1 MNVPASA
8 IVDVIAKKQTEPEGY
23 MGEDGNI
30 YCLKCGKP
38 KTMLL
43 NKPELGLFKRVGIL
57 CDCGKKE
64 DAERTRR
71 EFEQMVEDNR
81 KRCFQES
88 RSAEKDRLIS
98 ATFERDDNP
107 DCDASRI
114 ARGYSKLFQ
123 EAICGGDSLK
133 KGTGL
138 LLYGPP
144 GTGKSFYA
152 ACIANDIISRGHTAM
167 YTTFGMIA
175 ARMQESYEARPE
187 IMQELEKPS
196 LLILDDLGAE
206 RDTEYMNEIVF
217 EVINLRYR
225 RSKPMIVTTNLT
237 ATELMNTEA
246 VGKNRVYDR
255 LIECCEPVAVTG
267 GSMRKKMFTDR
278 HKKAIDAMKGAK

>member
-1 MNVPASA
+1 MNVTPSA
-8 IVDVIAKKQTEPEGY
+8 IVDRIAKNQEEPEGFK
-23 MGEDGNI
+23 GEDGNI

-43 NKPELGLFKRVGIL
+43 NKPELGLFRRVSIL
-57 CDCGKKE
+57 CDCGKKVE
-64 DAERTRR
+64 EEKAVKEWR
-71 EFEQMVEDNR
+71 QIVEDNR
-81 KRCFQES
+81 RRCFQES
-88 RSAEKDRLIS
+88 RSADKDRLIS
-98 ATFERDDNP
+98 ATFDKDDNP
-107 DCDASRI
+107 DSEASRI
-114 ARGYSKLFQ
+114 ARGYAKLFQ
-123 EAICGGDSLK
+123 EALCGGDVLK

-138 LLYGPP
+138 LFYGQP

-152 ACIANDIISRGHTAM
+152 ACIANDVISRGHTAM
-167 YTTFGMIA
+167 YTTFGTIA

-187 IMQELEKPS
+187 IMMELEKPS

-225 RSKPMIVTTNLT
+225 RSKPMIVTTNLP
-237 ATELMNTEA
+237 ATVLMNTEA

-267 GSMRKKMFTDR
+267 DSKRKKMFLDR

>member
-1 MNVPASA
+1 MNVSA
-8 IVDVIAKKQTEPEGY
+8 NEIIERIAGKQEPEGY
-23 MGEDGNI
+23 RGEDGNI
-30 YCLKCGKP
+30 YCLRCGKP
-38 KTMLL
+38 LTMLIS
-43 NKPELGLFKRVGIL
+43 KPELPLFKRVPIL
-57 CDCGKKE
+57 CDCGKK
-64 DAERTRR
+64 R
-71 EFEQMVEDNR
+71 EEEKAQREWEQIIDTNR

-88 RSAEKDRLIS
+88 RSADKDRLIS
-98 ATFERDDNP
+98 ATFDKDDNP
-107 DCDASRI
+107 SCEASRI

-123 EAICGGDSLK
+123 EAMCGGDSLR

-152 ACIANDIISRGHTAM
+152 ACIANDVISRGNTAL
-167 YTTFGMIA
+167 YTTFGSIA

-187 IMQELEKPS
+187 IMAELEKPS

-206 RDTEYMNEIVF
+206 RDTEYMQEIVF

-246 VGKNRVYDR
+246 VGKNRIYDR
-255 LIECCEPVAVTG
+255 LMECCEPVAVTG
-267 GSMRKKMFTDR
+267 ESKRKEMYKER
-278 HKKAIDAMKGAK
+278 HKRTIEAMKGVK

>member
-1 MNVPASA
+1 MNVSA
-8 IVDVIAKKQTEPEGY
+8 NEIIERIAGKQEPEGY
-23 MGEDGNI
+23 RGEDGNI
-30 YCLKCGKP
+30 YCLRCGKP
-38 KTMLL
+38 LTMLIS
-43 NKPELGLFKRVGIL
+43 KPELALFKRVPIL
-57 CDCGKKE
+57 CDCGKK
-64 DAERTRR
+64 R
-71 EFEQMVEDNR
+71 EEEKAQREWEQIIDTNR

-88 RSAEKDRLIS
+88 RSADKDRLIS
-98 ATFERDDNP
+98 ATFDKDDNP
-107 DCDASRI
+107 SCEASRI

-123 EAICGGDSLK
+123 EAMCGGDSLR

-152 ACIANDIISRGHTAM
+152 ACIANDVISRGNTAL
-167 YTTFGMIA
+167 YTTFGSIA

-187 IMQELEKPS
+187 IMAELEKPS

-206 RDTEYMNEIVF
+206 RDTEYMQEIVF

-246 VGKNRVYDR
+246 VGKNRIYDR
-255 LIECCEPVAVTG
+255 LMECCEPVAVTG
-267 GSMRKKMFTDR
+267 ESKRKEMYKER
-278 HKKAIDAMKGAK
+278 HKRTIEAMKGVK